1 MSGARE
7 SRSQELL
14 TLITSSW
21 VSQALYVTAELGLA
35 DHLAAG
41 PRSSEALAEL
51 ASCHEPSLR
60 RLLRALVTLEVV
72 SEPEVGTFEL
82 APLGRLLER
91 DAPDSLAAW
100 ARWWG
105 GNLWPVFGH
114 LLDCVRTGES
124 GRAIA
129 YGSRG
134 FAHLERDPE
143 AAAIFNRALAELT
156 RLHAANVVEHYDF
169 SPFRSIVDVGG
180 GYGELLAT
188 ILARHPTAR
197 GILFDRPH
205 SLSGARE
212 HLRAAGVAER
222 CEFVSGDFFDSVPAG
237 ADAYVYKSVLHDW
250 DDDHAL
256 RLLEG
261 CRRALP
267 ERGRLLIVEPVM
279 PERLAP
285 GPVHRQLVRSDL
297 TMLVAHGASER
308 TETEYRRLLARA
320 GFSLERVVPAGPT
333 FSVLEAARAECVEP
347 SSPLEPPVART

>member
-7 SRSQELL
+7 SLSQELL
-14 TLITSSW
+14 ALVTSSW

-35 DHLAAG
+35 DHLARG
-41 PRSSEALAEL
+41 PMSSEALAL
-51 ASCHEPSLR
+51 VTHCHEPSLR

-82 APLGRLLER
+82 GRLGRLLER
-91 DAPDSLAAW
+91 DAPNSLAAW
-100 ARWWG
+100 TRWWG
-105 GNLWPVFGH
+105 GNLWPVFGR

-156 RLHAANVVEHYDF
+156 RLHAATLVEHYDF
-169 SPFRSIVDVGG
+169 SPFASIVDVGG

-188 ILARHPTAR
+188 ILARHTTAR
-197 GILFDRPH
+197 GVLFDRPH
-205 SLSGARE
+205 ALAGARE
-212 HLRAAGVAER
+212 HLSAAGVVER
-222 CEFVSGDFFDSVPAG
+222 CEFVSGDFFDSLPGG
-237 ADAYVYKSVLHDW
+237 ADAYVLKSVLHDW
-250 DDDHAL
+250 DDERAL
-256 RLLEG
+256 RLLEV

-285 GPVHRQLVRSDL
+285 GAAHRQLARSDL

-308 TETEYRRLLARA
+308 TEAAYRSLLSRA

-333 FSVLEAARAECVEP
+333 FSVLEAGAP
-347 SSPLEPPVART
+347 SSLPERPAA